1 MATWNGTPGAGCARV
16 SYAVALLLRRSAPS
30 RGSRAAW
37 LAIEAVRRRRK
48 STILLQLLE
57 YGSLVTTERDAQ
69 ALLLEIAY
77 RRRTSALKN
86 YDVELFFLHL
96 AA

>member
-48 STILLQLLE
+48 STMVLRLLG
-57 YGSLVTTERDAQ
+57 YGSLVTTERDANRCCS
-69 ALLLEIAY
+69 EIAY
-77 RRRTSALKN
+77 VSRTVALKN
-86 YDVELFFLHL
+86 YDVELFFVASGL
-96 AA
+96 